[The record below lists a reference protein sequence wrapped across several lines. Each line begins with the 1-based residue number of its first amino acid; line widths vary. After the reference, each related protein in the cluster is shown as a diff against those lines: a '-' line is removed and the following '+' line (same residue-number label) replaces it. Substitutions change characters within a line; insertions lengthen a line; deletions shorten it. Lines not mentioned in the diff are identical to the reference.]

1 MRLRSIVS
9 AAAVAACLLVGARSA
24 HALGTAR
31 QGFGIGIG
39 SGTIA
44 NGLSM
49 KLMTGPGAFQGVV
62 GFWGGGG
69 VGDRFSHANGVAGS
83 LDYLLEM
90 PTIASNAY
98 FNVAWSFGVGAGV
111 GVPTTNSS
119 LGAAVSG
126 VAGLEFNF
134 MVVPIDFVVE
144 LRPSIAVAPDVGLH
158 LVDFTASLRLWL

>member
-1 MRLRSIVS
+1 
-9 AAAVAACLLVGARSA
+9 
-24 HALGTAR
+24 
-31 QGFGIGIG
+31 
-39 SGTIA
+39 
-44 NGLSM
+44 M

-69 VGDRFSHANGVAGS
+69 VGDRFSHAGGVAGS

-144 LRPSIAVAPDVGLH
+144 LRP
-158 LVDFTASLRLWL
+158 ASPSPPTSACTWSTSRPACVCGCSRRRARRQCRLKY

>member
-1 MRLRSIVS
+1 MRLRSFLC
-9 AAAVAACLLVGARSA
+9 AAAVTVCLLAGAGQA

-69 VGDRFSHANGVAGS
+69 VNDRFKHANGVAGS

-90 PTIASNAY
+90 PTIASNVY
-98 FNVAWSFGVGAGV
+98 FDVAWSFGVGAGI

-126 VAGLEFNF
+126 IAGLEFNF
-134 MVVPIDFVVE
+134 MVVPVDFVVE
-144 LRPSIAVAPDVGLH
+144 LRPTIAVAPDVGLH
-158 LVDFTASLRLWL
+158 LVDITASLRLWL

>member
-1 MRLRSIVS
+1 MQLRSFLC
-9 AAAVAACLLVGARSA
+9 AAAVSACLLVGARSA

-69 VGDRFSHANGVAGS
+69 VKDRFSHAGGVAGS
-83 LDYLLEM
+83 LDYLIEM
-90 PTIASNAY
+90 PTIASNVY
-98 FNVAWSFGVGAGV
+98 FDVAWSFGVGAGI

-119 LGAAVSG
+119 AGAAVSG

-134 MVVPIDFVVE
+134 MVVPLDFVVE
-144 LRPSIAVAPDVGLH
+144 LRPSISVAPDVGLH
-158 LVDFTASLRLWL
+158 LIDLTASLRIWL

>member
-1 MRLRSIVS
+1 MRFRLFLC
-9 AAAVAACLLVGARSA
+9 VAAMAVCLLAGAGQA
-24 HALGTAR
+24 HAWGTAR

-69 VGDRFSHANGVAGS
+69 VKDRFSNVGGVAGS
-83 LDYLLEM
+83 LDYLFEM
-90 PTIASNAY
+90 PTIASNVY
-98 FNVAWSFGVGAGV
+98 FDVAWSFGVGAGI

-119 LGAAVSG
+119 PGAAVSG
-126 VAGLEFNF
+126 IAGLEFNF
-134 MVVPIDFVVE
+134 ALVPVDFGIE
-144 LRPSIAVAPDVGLH
+144 LRPTIGVAPDVGVNLID
-158 LVDFTASLRLWL
+158 LTAHLRLWL